1 MYRFGSS
8 QCNPCDTKLLGE
20 YSAVTEGGQIPE
32 FTPDG
37 GVLQEC
43 AGAYSLSCVLF
54 RYIVKPRCRPV
65 NTTAL
70 FGASQLLPV
79 TVPRRRSLALG
90 AHHRPLPKANQQQ
103 QQHHSNTN
111 PHYIHSIT
119 ANMADKMEVDAVASE
134 KQVEASGPA
143 PEKPAERSTYTTT
156 ATSDCDG
163 LLIDHNSHNRQLR
176 PPRPSRRDLRRPL
189 HSPRAAIHLHH
200 PQVQGL
206 SHRQPQSHPHRFPQ
220 RQQPSKESPRGSSS
234 PKFCSSAR
242 CRKGAE
248 GDGRRADT

>member
-1 MYRFGSS
+1 MPSWDSCRNC
-8 QCNPCDTKLLGE
+8 QTNAEQLWQMKMRIQNDLQTLG
-20 YSAVTEGGQIPE
+20 YHG
-32 FTPDG
+32 F
-37 GVLQEC
+37 L
-43 AGAYSLSCVLF
+43 SLSILSGLRSDLVY
-54 RYIVKPRCRPV
+54 REVKMSSSKHGDSVVWRV
-65 NTTAL
+65 AAAASDGAKTSAL
-70 FGASQLLPV
+70 SRSELIIASTWCQ
-79 TVPRRRSLALG
+79 
-90 AHHRPLPKANQQQ
+90 QQQ

-119 ANMADKMEVDAVASE
+119 ANMADKMDVDAVASE

-206 SHRQPQSHPHRFPQ
+206 SHRHPHSHPHRFPQ
-220 RQQPSKESPRGSSS
+220 RQQPSEASP
-234 PKFCSSAR
+234 
-242 CRKGAE
+242 
-248 GDGRRADT
+248 